1 MKRYIRS
8 NQHVSNYP
16 EYIEV
21 KDDAT
26 WLKYK
31 KLHTYVSDDGETCCY
46 YVIMNNDPY
55 YIVTSQISLYP
66 NGHLTFLWNGYDQPY
81 NAEWREVQ

>member
-21 KDDAT
+21 RKNGRDT
-26 WLKYK
+26 WMKYK
-31 KLHTYVSDDGETCCY
+31 KLHTYVSDDGENCCY
-46 YVIMNNDPY
+46 YTNKDSYSIA
-55 YIVTSQISLYP
+55 TSWISLYP
-66 NGHLTFLWNGYDQPY
+66 DGHLTFLWNGYEQPY
-81 NAEWREVQ
+81 NAEWRVIQ